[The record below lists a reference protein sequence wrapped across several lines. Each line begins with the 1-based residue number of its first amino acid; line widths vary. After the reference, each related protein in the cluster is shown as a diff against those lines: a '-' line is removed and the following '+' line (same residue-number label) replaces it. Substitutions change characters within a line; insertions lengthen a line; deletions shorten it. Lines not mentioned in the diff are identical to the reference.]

1 MGVAM
6 ATRSRKT
13 RPVLRTRRTFE
24 PSRNQDQLI
33 ATVFRL
39 VLAVAHPQLGFDR
52 LTNQRPLSEGPGAS
66 VPEVGYHESRNDP
79 PRDLRPRLVGSAG

>member
-24 PSRNQDQLI
+24 PSRYQDQLF

-39 VLAVAHPQLGFDR
+39 VLAVADTPSGCDR
-52 LTNQRPLSEGPGAS
+52 PTNERPVDDCRDVGIPEGNH
-66 VPEVGYHESRNDP
+66 HEPSSDP
-79 PRDLRPRLVGSAG
+79 SRDLCPRLV